1 MALNEAQVTQAADL
15 LAETFQARTTIDG
28 LPEACAPAN
37 AAEAVQV
44 QVAMLERL
52 GLEAS
57 GYKAGFTNPPMLE
70 KAGPDGPMAG
80 VMFRDFTINSGGSLK
95 RSDVGPGAL
104 IEAEVSFRMGA
115 DLPAREGGYSED
127 EVIAAVDSA
136 ILGIEFAVP
145 RLSNPMG
152 QPMVHLAADNGA
164 AMAFVAGPDIPDW
177 KNRDLKQLGI
187 ELLFDGGK
195 VVSEGLPLPARC
207 DERWALAHG
216 PINHFS
222 ARGIG
227 IRGGR
232 PDHHRCAAAAPIP
245 LGTAS
250 EDVWRGLLGYWR
262 RPRDDRG
269 LMGPR
274 GVFLSASAWRCS
286 GIRKRRGDRG
296 RRGPRRAA
304 QETSASRASRAK
316 TIAGSSTPVTI
327 PWSAIGRVNSRLG
340 GFCTG
345 TVIGPRRF

>member
-28 LPEACAPAN
+28 LPETCSPTN

-195 VVSEGLPLPARC
+195 VSEGMPLPARC
-207 DERWALAHG
+207 DERWALTWTV
-216 PINHFS
+216 NHFS

-227 IRGGR
+227 IRAGDLITTG
-232 PDHHRCAAAAPIP
+232 AAAAPVP
-245 LGTAS
+245 LGAAK
-250 EDVWRGLLGYWR
+250 DVVARF
-262 RPRDDRG
+262 D
-269 LMGPR
+269 
-274 GVFLSASAWRCS
+274 GV
-286 GIRKRRGDRG
+286 GDVH
-296 RRGPRRAA
+296 
-304 QETSASRASRAK
+304 
-316 TIAGSSTPVTI
+316 VTI
-327 PWSAIGRVNSRLG
+327 EG
-340 GFCTG
+340 
-345 TVIGPRRF
+345 